1 LSLPRSAR
9 DDNTIKPTPCL
20 SFLVACHW
28 FKPVSSDEYP
38 VPGIWFCD
46 IRYTNYDIR
55 YLFFL
60 FTKKKGLHYILD
72 SMARISQKTLFLL
85 VVLCGLLLGQPQP
98 DCADAKEMSLLAFGS
113 GKTDVRLYTDYF
125 CGPCGASES
134 KIEHPILDL
143 VTKNA
148 ITVTFVDT
156 PFYKYSS
163 LYVRYFLYILNE
175 KKELHHALAAR
186 AALFE
191 AARAK
196 IYEQGKLE
204 AFLRAKGIGF
214 RPFDVKP
221 VFNMLQ
227 GYLREDKINATP
239 SCVIRNGGKKEVHS
253 GGENILKAL
262 EALK

>member
-1 LSLPRSAR
+1 MLYF
-9 DDNTIKPTPCL
+9 I
-20 SFLVACHW
+20 
-28 FKPVSSDEYP
+28 
-38 VPGIWFCD
+38 
-46 IRYTNYDIR
+46 
-55 YLFFL
+55 
-60 FTKKKGLHYILD
+60 FTKKKRLHYIFD
-72 SMARISQKTLFLL
+72 SMEKAYNSGLRAMVCVLWMLCALFLCL
-85 VVLCGLLLGQPQP
+85 AQP
-98 DCADAKEMSLLAFGS
+98 DTVDSKEMSLLAFGS
-113 GKTDVRLYTDYF
+113 GKIDVRLYTDYF

-134 KIEHPILDL
+134 KIEHSILDL
-143 VTKNA
+143 VTKNV

-191 AARAK
+191 AASAK

-214 RPFDVKP
+214 KPFDVRP

-239 SCVIRNGGKKEVHS
+239 SCVIRNGGKKEAHS

-262 EALK
+262 EGLKQQKPAHSS

>member
-1 LSLPRSAR
+1 M
-9 DDNTIKPTPCL
+9 
-20 SFLVACHW
+20 
-28 FKPVSSDEYP
+28 
-38 VPGIWFCD
+38 
-46 IRYTNYDIR
+46 
-55 YLFFL
+55 
-60 FTKKKGLHYILD
+60 KKGSKRVLC
-72 SMARISQKTLFLL
+72 TLCI
-85 VVLCGLLLGQPQP
+85 LCGLVLGFTLPGS
-98 DCADAKEMSLLAFGS
+98 AFSKEMSLLAFGS
-113 GKTDVRLYTDYF
+113 GKIDVRLYTDYF

-134 KIEHPILDL
+134 KIEHSILDL

-175 KKELHHALAAR
+175 NKELRHALAAR

-214 RPFDVKP
+214 KPFDVRP
-221 VFNMLQ
+221 AFNMLQ

-262 EALK
+262 EGLKPAHGS

>member
-1 LSLPRSAR
+1 MNYELLFS
-9 DDNTIKPTPCL
+9 
-20 SFLVACHW
+20 
-28 FKPVSSDEYP
+28 
-38 VPGIWFCD
+38 
-46 IRYTNYDIR
+46 RYTVFIFPLYKEKGIALYFDR
-55 YLFFL
+55 MKSRS
-60 FTKKKGLHYILD
+60 KKIVCMLLILCV
-72 SMARISQKTLFLL
+72 M
-85 VVLCGLLLGQPQP
+85 LLGLVQPGV
-98 DCADAKEMSLLAFGS
+98 ADSKEMSFLAFGS
-113 GKTDVRLYTDYF
+113 GKIDVRLYADYF

-134 KIEHPILDL
+134 KIEYPILDL
-143 VTKNA
+143 VTKNV

-186 AALFE
+186 AVLFE

-214 RPFDVKP
+214 KPFDVRP

-227 GYLREDKINATP
+227 GYLREDKINSTP
-239 SCVIRNGGKKEVHS
+239 SCVIRNGDKKEVHT
-253 GGENILKAL
+253 GGENIIKAL
-262 EALK
+262 GALK